1 MAEVLSTLRV
11 RRRLGLMV
19 MEVILALT
27 FRCDLPSAKTGC
39 TAVRTGARTTKRA
52 NTARRSGVRSMAV
65 SLETDSAATG
75 TDVKH
80 RWSVFKQILV
90 SLRRPSSDSGD

>member
-39 TAVRTGARTTKRA
+39 TAVTTVARPTTSAKR
-52 NTARRSGVRSMAV
+52 ARRSGVRCMAV
-65 SLETDSAATG
+65 SLVTDSAGTG

-80 RWSVFKQILV
+80 RWSAVKQILV